1 MKTWEMIKELTENPN
16 KKFTYDRATKGSYA
30 TVVHGNVVW
39 QGKEQ
44 KEQVV
49 AISVNKDDWEEIKN
63 PVSFMEAVKSGQP
76 LRVDDPIVNKTHDYY
91 DFYMDY
97 QYINDLLWRLS
108 NDFSHEDI
116 RCILTDG
123 EFYIE

>member
-39 QGKEQ
+39 QGKDRKGQ
-44 KEQVV
+44 PV
-49 AISVNKDDWEEIKN
+49 AIAVNKDDWEEIKN
-63 PVSFMEAVKSGQP
+63 PISFMEAVKSGK
-76 LRVDDPIVNKTHDYY
+76 LIRLEGPIKYHIENYY
-91 DFYMDY
+91 DFYKHYHFIDDFL
-97 QYINDLLWRLS
+97 IRLC
-108 NDFSHEDI
+108 NDFSPSEVQE
-116 RCILTDG
+116 ILISG